1 MLENLNDFS
10 IVEEENEENDYDD
23 NDFSIDT
30 ENEIKEESTSI
41 INENNN

>member
-10 IVEEENEENDYDD
+10 IVEEENEENVYDD